1 MTQSQTPLPKLL
13 GTLIRLSPPDA
24 GDLPS
29 LWSSAD
35 AAGLAPS
42 DRLRVLEAHQRE
54 LEPVWLDR
62 VGPGI
67 AAMIGRARRNLP
79 RLRRVAQQV
88 LARQPHYGALEGA
101 AFAEA
106 LAGCAAASRLG
117 YQAAARNLGAAD
129 LEALAAVAE
138 AVRRV
143 HGFLPHPEQIMGAV
157 ALLEGRMAE
166 MATGEGKTITAAI
179 AAIAAAWRGL
189 PCHVVTAN
197 DYLAERDAELGQALF
212 TLCGVS
218 AASVTGDTPPEGR
231 RGGYR
236 HDIVYTTAKDFLADH
251 LRDQIALGQRGFR
264 VRFAL
269 AAARQGGAGDL
280 PEVTTRGLYQVIVDE
295 ADSVLIDEAVTPLII
310 SFQRPD
316 DLLEE
321 AAKEAVRLARSLLP
335 DTDYR
340 VRPMLRDIQ
349 LTPAGKERLHQ
360 LTRALGRF
368 WRRQDRAEELV
379 QMALYADNLMQRD
392 RHFIIEE
399 GKVVLIDELTGR
411 LARQRTLSLGM
422 HQVLEACH
430 GLEISPLS
438 EVRARQSFQ
447 RFFRRFHRLGGMTG
461 TAREARGEFAKA
473 YGLTTV
479 AIPTH
484 RAVRRKA
491 WPMQIYAT
499 EAQKFAALADAAA
512 ELAAQ
517 GRAVLIGVRSVRA
530 SDALFETFCTR
541 YPDLAV
547 EKLNAVNNARESVIV
562 AAAGQPGALTIA
574 TNLAGRGTDIAL
586 HERVRETGGLHVM
599 IAESNDFA
607 RIDRQLIGRCARQG
621 DPGTYRRY
629 VSLDEELIS
638 RFLPRPLLR
647 LWQGQ
652 RRLVPGGSAAMAQLM
667 VWLAQSRAARVAFR
681 QRLQT
686 VKADIEIDKVG
697 I

>member
-1 MTQSQTPLPKLL
+1 MTNALSSTFKQL
-13 GTLIRLSPPDA
+13 GYLAQARDREGA
-24 GDLPS
+24 EVPS
-29 LWSSAD
+29 LWSGAE

-67 AAMIGRARRNLP
+67 AAMIGRLRRNLP
-79 RLRRVAQQV
+79 RLRDVAQKV
-88 LARQPHYGALEGA
+88 LARQPHYA
-101 AFAEA
+101 AFEAAEFAKA
-106 LAGCAAASRLG
+106 LAACAANSRLT
-117 YQAAARNLGAAD
+117 YNPEIRNLGAAD
-129 LEALAAVAE
+129 LEALAAVAD

-197 DYLAERDAELGQALF
+197 DYLAQRDADLGQALF
-212 TLCGVS
+212 SLCGVS
-218 AASVTGDTPPEGR
+218 AAAVTGDTAPEGR

-321 AAKEAVRLARSLLP
+321 AAKEAVNLARRLLP
-335 DTDYR
+335 DTDYKL
-340 VRPMLRDIQ
+340 RPMLRDIQ
-349 LTPAGKERLHQ
+349 LTQAGKERLHQ
-360 LTRALGRF
+360 LTRSLGRF

-461 TAREARGEFAKA
+461 TASEARGEFAKA

-484 RAVRRKA
+484 RAVRRA
-491 WPMQIYAT
+491 HWPLRIFAD
-499 EAQKFAALADAAA
+499 EAQKFAAIVDEAA
-512 ELAAQ
+512 ELVAA

-530 SDALFETFCTR
+530 SDALFEMFR
-541 YPDLAV
+541 ALRPDLEI

-562 AAAGQPGALTIA
+562 AAAGQPGGLTIA
-574 TNLAGRGTDIAL
+574 TNLAGRGTDIGL
-586 HERVRETGGLHVM
+586 HESVRKTGGLHVI

-621 DPGTYRRY
+621 DPGTYRRF
-629 VSLDEELIS
+629 VSMDEELVI
-638 RFLPRPLLR
+638 RFLPRLLLR
-647 LWQGQ
+647 LWRAQ
-652 RRLVPGGSAAMAQLM
+652 RQIAPRLSAAMAQVL
-667 VWLAQSRAARVAFR
+667 VQIAQSRAAGVAFR
-681 QRLQT
+681 QRAQT